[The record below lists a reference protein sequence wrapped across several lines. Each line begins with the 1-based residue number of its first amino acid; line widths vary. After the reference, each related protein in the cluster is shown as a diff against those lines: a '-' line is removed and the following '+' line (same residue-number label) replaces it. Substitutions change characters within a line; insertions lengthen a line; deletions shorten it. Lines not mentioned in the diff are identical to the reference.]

1 MILFPVSSPGAAARV
16 RGRGRPRGARRVAP
30 AALAAAGLCVCGL
43 TAIARGAEAPRSF
56 AIRDARIVPVS
67 GPALDKGTVV
77 IVDGLIVAVGASVP
91 VPSDA
96 WVIDGTGLSVYP
108 GLIDAGTDL
117 GLTSAG
123 PAPAAQTTGGGPATP
138 GGPPRGPTSRGPE
151 DRPASTPWLQA
162 ADEIK
167 ADDRRLESWRAS
179 GFTTALTAP
188 RTGILPGQGAVINLA
203 GERPGDMVVRTP
215 ASLQVNLQTS
225 GGFGSFPGSLMGV
238 VAYVRQ
244 VFLDSEHGTAASRA
258 WETDARSVDRPD
270 YDRTTRAL
278 QQARDAGLPVM
289 IPAQT
294 PVQIARVIDLAA
306 ELKLKA
312 VIVGAQQGYR
322 AADRLAAAKTP
333 VIVSLKWPERDANAD
348 PDADEVLR
356 SLRTR
361 AEAPGTPAALDR
373 QGVLFAFS
381 SDGVQPRDLLKHVRK
396 AIDSGLSADA
406 ALKALTIN
414 AARILGVDRR
424 LGTLEAGKIANLVVT
439 DGDLFAEKTK
449 VKLTFVD
456 GNKFEATE
464 PARTET
470 TSGRTASLSGRWS
483 LSVTTP
489 DGVQSSTAEL
499 AQAADGSLTGTITS
513 PMGTVPI
520 THGSVTGNSF
530 TFGATMPSGPRSVSL
545 SFTGTVEGT
554 SLKGTMTA
562 GNFTGEF
569 SGTRSGPTE
578 SDAAHQ
584 EVR

>member
-1 MILFPVSSPGAAARV
+1 MIPFSVSSRPAAAPTRDPAQPPRR
-16 RGRGRPRGARRVAP
+16 RGRF
-30 AALAAAGLCVCGL
+30 AALAATGLFAAGLAAAAL
-43 TAIARGAEAPRSF
+43 QAEAPRSF
-56 AIRDARIVPVS
+56 AIRDARIVSVS
-67 GPALDKGTVV
+67 GPALDKGTIV
-77 IVDGLIVAVGASVP
+77 IADGVIVAVGANISVP
-91 VPSDA
+91 ADA
-96 WVIDGTGLSVYP
+96 WVIDGSGLSVYP

-117 GLTSAG
+117 GLT
-123 PAPAAQTTGGGPATP
+123 TTGPATP
-138 GGPPRGPTSRGPE
+138 SPTGGGAPSPAAPRPQASRGPE
-151 DRPASTPWLQA
+151 DRPASTPWVQA
-162 ADEIK
+162 ADEIR
-167 ADDRRLESWRAS
+167 ADDRRFESWRSS

-188 RTGILPGQGAVINLA
+188 KTGIFPGQGAVINLA

-244 VFLDSEHGTAASRA
+244 VFLDTDHGAAASRA
-258 WETDARSVDRPD
+258 WEADARSADRPD

-278 QQARDAGLPVM
+278 QQAREAGIPVM

-312 VIVGAQQGYR
+312 VIVGAHQGYR

-333 VIVSLKWPERDANAD
+333 VVVSLKWPERDANAD
-348 PDADEVLR
+348 PDANEVLR
-356 SLRTR
+356 SLQTR

-381 SDGVQPRDLLKHVRK
+381 SDGVQPRDLLKNVRK
-396 AIDSGLSADA
+396 AIDAGLPNEA

-464 PARTET
+464 PVRTDSAPARTNNLT
-470 TSGRTASLSGRWS
+470 GRWS

-489 DGVQSSTAEL
+489 DGVQNATAEFV
-499 AQAADGSLTGTITS
+499 QASDGSLTGTLTS
-513 PMGTVPI
+513 PMGTIPI
-520 THGSVTGNSF
+520 AQGSVTGNSF
-530 TFGATMPSGPRSVSL
+530 TFGATMSRGQPSVAF
-545 SFTGTVEGT
+545 SFNGTVDGNN
-554 SLKGTMTA
+554 LKGTVTA
-562 GNFTGEF
+562 GTFTGEF
-569 SGTRSGPTE
+569 SGTRSGPTG
-578 SDAAHQ
+578 SDAVQ
-584 EVR
+584 EAR